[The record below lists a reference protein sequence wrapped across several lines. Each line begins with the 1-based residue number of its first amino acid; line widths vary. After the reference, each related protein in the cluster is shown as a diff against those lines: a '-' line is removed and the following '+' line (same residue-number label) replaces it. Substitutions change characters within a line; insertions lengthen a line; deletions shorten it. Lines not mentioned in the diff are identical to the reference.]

1 MKINEVILNEVDIDQ
16 VAGQLRF
23 LPTHKKDL
31 TYNPVE
37 QPIDQKNIDQMPALS
52 FGKSSEQFM
61 LQTYTADG
69 LETTKAVA
77 VGDVIISGPSKEK
90 YNIGGETK
98 LIKNYPVDAGN
109 GRRKPDVKAVRMVAK
124 YSGTEP
130 VTFVASWGEQMVLKP
145 GDYLVR
151 EDEGKYYRIAKH
163 EYEQTYNPPGQ

>member
-1 MKINEVILNEVDIDQ
+1 MKINEVIINEVDIDQ

-37 QPIDQKNIDQMPALS
+37 QPIDQENIDQMPALS
-52 FGKSSEQFM
+52 FGKSSQQFM

-69 LETTKAVA
+69 LETQKAVA

-90 YNIGGETK
+90 YNIGGEAK